1 MFGILPGM
9 AVFLRVFGML
19 LLATAATAY
28 SDDRYDQLRQQAAD
42 YYSEQAYEQAW
53 KAWDAASHAC
63 S

>member
-1 MFGILPGM
+1 M